1 MDRLQGALRAGTL
14 GAGNC
19 ADTNSRDGKEASKA
33 AGEDFIF

>member
-1 MDRLQGALRAGTL
+1 MDRLQGAPRAGTL

-19 ADTNSRDGKEASKA
+19 ADTKSRDGKEASKA